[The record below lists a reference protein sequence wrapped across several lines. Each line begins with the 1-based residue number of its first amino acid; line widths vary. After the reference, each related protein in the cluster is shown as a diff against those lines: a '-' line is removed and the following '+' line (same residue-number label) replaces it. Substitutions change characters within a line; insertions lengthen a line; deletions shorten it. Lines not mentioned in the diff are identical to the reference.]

1 MNNIEIVRLKRLI
14 EGVQKQHSCLL
25 SAAYLC
31 EEVQCCDQFL
41 RKHPEHLGGYPSQL
55 ANSARLLLLCSKNT
69 VAEHKELPL
78 FNGYSENELLSGT
91 SVDPLTKHIYEGYR
105 KYKSTVGKEVKEVV
119 LPRVTKQ
126 KKAYA

>member
-14 EGVQKQHSCLL
+14 EGIQKQHSCLL
-25 SAAYLC
+25 SAEYLC
-31 EEVQCCDQFL
+31 QEVQCCDQFL

-69 VAEHKELPL
+69 VAAHSELPL
-78 FNGYSENELLSGT
+78 FNGHSENELLSGKG
-91 SVDPLTKHIYEGYR
+91 VDALTKHIYESYR

-119 LPRVTKQ
+119 LPKVENQR
-126 KKAYA
+126 KAYA